1 MVIDPQE
8 WSGYKGGTV
17 LASQPGDEL
26 WGRTLDESCLSCL
39 RVMEVILRYITQV
52 LSLDL
57 CKGESNHTSRPTLK
71 VGG

>member
-1 MVIDPQE
+1 MVIDSQE

-26 WGRTLDESCLSCL
+26 WGRTPGESCLSCL
-39 RVMEVILRYITQV
+39 GVMEVVLGYITQV
-52 LSLDL
+52 LCPDL
-57 CKGESNHTSRPTLK
+57 RKGESNHTSCPMLE